1 MTAALAVSCNNAPK
15 EEVALSG
22 LKRADFQ
29 SEIRGKK
36 TDLFILR
43 NASGMEV
50 CLTNFGG
57 RMVSIMVPDKEG
69 NMKDVLVGQKT
80 VNDYNTFASDFGAT
94 IGRYANRIDQ
104 GVITLDGVEYQLP
117 KNNYGH
123 CLHGG
128 CTLDGTGVGP
138 EGANWDVPMGW
149 QYSIMDVENVT
160 DTCIT
165 FVNVSPDG
173 EAGFPGTVVA
183 KTTYTLTPCNAI
195 DIVWKATTDKKTVI
209 NMCNHAYFNLN
220 GDYKTPIT
228 NHLMTLNAD
237 FFTPVDETFMTTGE
251 IAPVEGTPMD
261 FRRPKTIGED
271 IEKYDYV
278 QLKNGNGYDH
288 NWVLNTKGCDKC
300 PVAQVVSPLSGIAL
314 TVFTN
319 EPGIQVYTGNF
330 LDGTVKGKDDNPIQ
344 FRTAVCLETQHFPD
358 SPNKGNLEG
367 WYSCELNPGE
377 EYYSHCVYKFSVC
390 DGCGK
395 HDGYNKEKP
404 ECGKTEGCDKA
415 KHSCCDK
422 ENGCK
427 NAQPGCCKEKAECD
441 KKEACS
447 GQKDCCKD
455 KEAVCCK
462 EKPSCGKEDTCNDA
476 KECCEK
482 KA

>member
-1 MTAALAVSCNNAPK
+1 MKKVKVILGVLVAASFAVSCKNAPT

-29 SEIRGKK
+29 AEIRGKK
-36 TDLFILR
+36 TDLFTLR
-43 NASGMEV
+43 NANGMEV

-80 VNDYNTFASDFGAT
+80 INDYNTYASDFGAT
-94 IGRYANRIDQ
+94 IGRYANRINQ
-104 GVITLDGVEYQLP
+104 GKITLDGVEYQLP

-128 CTLDGTGVGP
+128 CTLDGKGVGP
-138 EGANWDVPMGW
+138 EGANWEVPMGW
-149 QYSIMDVENVT
+149 QYSVMDVENVT

-220 GDYKTPIT
+220 GDYATPIT
-228 NHLMTLNAD
+228 NHMMALNAD
-237 FFTPVDETFMTTGE
+237 FFTPVDATFMTTGE

-261 FRRPKTIGED
+261 FRTPKAIGQD
-271 IEKYDYV
+271 IEKYDYE

-300 PVAQVVSPLSGIAL
+300 PVAQVVSPLSGIRL

-330 LDGTVKGKDDNPIQ
+330 LDGTVNGKDGKPIQ

-377 EYYSHCVYKFSVC
+377 EYYSHCVYQFSTC
-390 DGCGK
+390 GGCGK
-395 HDGYNKEKP
+395 E
-404 ECGKTEGCDKA
+404 EGC
-415 KHSCCDK
+415 
-422 ENGCK
+422 
-427 NAQPGCCKEKAECD
+427 
-441 KKEACS
+441 S
-447 GQKDCCKD
+447 GEKDCCKD
-455 KEAVCCK
+455 DKAACCK
-462 EKPSCGKEDTCNDA
+462 EKPACDKMEGCDGE

-482 KA
+482 AAK